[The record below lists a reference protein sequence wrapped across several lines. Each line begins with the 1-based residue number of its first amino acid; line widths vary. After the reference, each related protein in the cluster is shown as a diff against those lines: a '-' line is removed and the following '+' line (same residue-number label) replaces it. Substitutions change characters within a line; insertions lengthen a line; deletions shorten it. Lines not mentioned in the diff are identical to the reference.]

1 MDGAGSGEGPA
12 PVKKKR
18 RKKVARKIRV
28 RKMSPQGHIQCVL
41 TEEKALS
48 EATRAILAGLLVY
61 VEPQTKLVTTIP
73 ALKRVIHHTE
83 TMLIIHP
90 VSGG

>member
-12 PVKKKR
+12 SVKKRR

-28 RKMSPQGHIQCVL
+28 RKMNPQGHTKCVL
-41 TEEKALS
+41 TEKKALS

-73 ALKRVIHHTE
+73 PLKRVIHHTE